1 MFIQGDKMQTN
12 VKKWGN
18 SLAIRL
24 PNAVVE
30 NLNLSDNNTLEIKLN
45 KNKIILSKKDKLK
58 SLLNDINES
67 NLHSD
72 DFELVRGKE
81 W

>member
-30 NLNLSDNNTLEIKLN
+30 NLNLSDNNTLEIKLD
-45 KNKIILSKKDKLK
+45 KNKIILNKKDKLK

>member
-1 MFIQGDKMQTN
+1 MQTN

-30 NLNLSDNNTLEIKLN
+30 NLNLSDNNTLEIKLD
-45 KNKIILSKKDKLK
+45 KNKIILNKKDKLK

>member
-1 MFIQGDKMQTN
+1 MQTN

-30 NLNLSDNNTLEIKLN
+30 NLNLSDNNTLEIKLD

-58 SLLNDINES
+58 SLLNGINES

-72 DFELVRGKE
+72 DFELMRGKE

>member
-1 MFIQGDKMQTN
+1 MQTS

-24 PNAVVE
+24 PSAIIESFQLNDNVV
-30 NLNLSDNNTLEIKLN
+30 LDIKIQ
-45 KNKIILSKKDKLK
+45 KDKIILSKKNELDTLIKQ
-58 SLLNDINES
+58 INEN

-72 DFELVRGKE
+72 DFTILRGKE

>member
-1 MFIQGDKMQTN
+1 MQTN

-30 NLNLSDNNTLEIKLN
+30 NLNLSDNNTLEIKLD

-58 SLLNDINES
+58 SLLNGINES

>member
-1 MFIQGDKMQTN
+1 MQTN

-30 NLNLSDNNTLEIKLN
+30 NLNLSDNNTLEIKLD